1 MRIKLG
7 HTLNPPKWSTLALGA
22 AVALAMNAG
31 PASAFEAKVSGQV
44 DRALT
49 YADNGQQSDIAS
61 VDNNGSNSRFRFT
74 GSQEMDNGMTLG
86 MIYEIGLDQM
96 PSTDWDIGQNS
107 NGSVH
112 LDSRKMDTYL
122 KGDFGKFSFGKG
134 DGAAY
139 YADTMDLSGTAYLG
153 GGVWYELY
161 SSSIHFVDDNGNSL
175 YTVGKT
181 QNPFNALHRQNRVR
195 YDTPSF
201 HGVTLSTSFDN
212 GRAYE
217 VAARYSAKLN
227 GGGKFIAGTSW
238 SDSERQGIQKDP
250 ATGATTVD
258 ESVTRKKI
266 YNASASLLL
275 ANGLN
280 FTVTAARQKTPSV
293 INSGS
298 AGQQGYDAT
307 TMFGQVGYILGRHHF
322 AVNYGQTK
330 DLPADGVKGSQVG
343 VAYVF
348 DWTKAVQMY
357 ASYHLYKLDLSQQIK
372 TDNGWGNA
380 NDINQLYIGTRIKFL

>member
-1 MRIKLG
+1 MRINLR
-7 HTLNPPKWSTLALGA
+7 HAPQSSKWSTLALA
-22 AVALAMNAG
+22 ASIALAAGAG

-49 YADNGQQSDIAS
+49 YADNGKQSDIAS

-74 GSQEMDNGMTLG
+74 GTQKMDNGMKLG

-122 KGDFGKFSFGKG
+122 QGDFGKFSFGKG

-139 YADTMDLSGTAYLG
+139 YAGTMDLSGTDYVG

-161 SSSIHFVDDNGNSL
+161 SSGIHFVDSNGNSL

-181 QNPFNALHRQNRVR
+181 QDPFNALHRVNRVR
-195 YDTPSF
+195 YDSPSL
-201 HGVTLSTSFDN
+201 HGLTLSTSFDN

-217 VAARYSAKLN
+217 LAARYSVNLN

-238 SDSERQGIQKDP
+238 SDSEREGIEKDP
-250 ATGATTVD
+250 GTGATTVD
-258 ESVTRKKI
+258 ESVTRKKV

-275 ANGLN
+275 SNGLN

-293 INSGS
+293 VNSG
-298 AGQQGYDAT
+298 AATQKGYDAT
-307 TMFGQVGYILGRHHF
+307 TVFGQVGYIVGRNHF

-343 VAYVF
+343 LAYVF

-357 ASYHLYKLDLSQQIK
+357 ASYHLYKLDLTQQIK
-372 TDNGWGNA
+372 TDNGWGDA
-380 NDINQLYIGTRIKFL
+380 KDINQLYIGTRIKFL

>member
-1 MRIKLG
+1 MSKYLKRSIGRANVGLV
-7 HTLNPPKWSTLALGA
+7 ALGVCA
-22 AVALAMNAG
+22 TMSIAST

-49 YADNGQQSDIAS
+49 YADNGKQSDIAS

-74 GSQEMDNGMTLG
+74 GTQKMDNGMTLG
-86 MIYEIGLDQM
+86 MVYEIGLDQM

-112 LDSRKMDTYL
+112 LDSRIMDTYL
-122 KGDFGKFSFGKG
+122 KGDFGKLSFGKG
-134 DGAAY
+134 DGAAF
-139 YADTMDLSGTAYLG
+139 YADSMDLSGTSYIG

-161 SSSIHFVDDNGNSL
+161 SSGIHFVDSKGNSL
-175 YTVGKT
+175 YTIGHT
-181 QNPFNALHRQNRVR
+181 QSPFNALGRQNRVR
-195 YDTPSF
+195 YDSPSLG
-201 HGVTLSTSFDN
+201 GVVLSTSFDN

-217 VAARYSAKLN
+217 LAARYTANLSGGAK
-227 GGGKFIAGTSW
+227 FVAGTSW
-238 SDSERQGIQKDP
+238 SDSERQGISKDP

-258 ESVTRKKI
+258 ASVTRKKI

-280 FTVTAARQKTPSV
+280 FTVTAAHEKTPSV
-293 INSGS
+293 LNSGS
-298 AGQQGYDAT
+298 ASQSGHDAST
-307 TMFGQVGYILGRHHF
+307 LFGQIGYIAGRHHF

-348 DWTKAVQMY
+348 AWTKAVEMF
-357 ASYHLYKLDLSQQIK
+357 ASYHLYKLDLSNQIK
-372 TDNGWGNA
+372 TDKGWDSA
-380 NDINQLYIGTRIKFL
+380 KDINQLFVGTRIKFL